1 MPVAGRQ
8 TAKQRAFGR
17 FMVEMERP
25 WIKLQRESLDPRLF
39 ERMLRAGKAAFQGT
53 PPLMHY
59 NPLGS
64 EHGDWY
70 AALIDAAVGCAA
82 HTRMPVGRDYT
93 HVALSL
99 NTVRGASHA
108 TGPLRAIATVIH
120 CSRQLVTAEGRI
132 VGPGGK
138 QFAHA
143 TRSCL
148 VFDLHPSVRLAP
160 TLQSCITA

>member
-1 MPVAGRQ
+1 
-8 TAKQRAFGR
+8 
-17 FMVEMERP
+17 MVEMERL
-25 WIKLQRESLDPRLF
+25 WIKLQREGLDPRLF

-53 PPLMHY
+53 PQLMHY

-99 NTVRGASHA
+99 NTVRAASLE
-108 TGPLRAIATVIH
+108 TGPLRAIGTVIH

-143 TRSCL
+143 TTS
-148 VFDLHPSVRLAP
+148 
-160 TLQSCITA
+160 